1 MQLLIFFIICVLII
15 GLLFLYRFLDQRRV
29 KAMTKERLIEKC
41 KKLIDE
47 GNFDRVHSTLMHHPM
62 LLLKHFDEL
71 KTVLSDYACGLESR
85 LSEIKKEV

>member
-1 MQLLIFFIICVLII
+1 MQVLIFFIICVLII

-47 GNFDRVHSTLMHHPM
+47 GKFDRVQVTLMHHPM

-71 KTVLSDYACGLESR
+71 KTVLSDYAREVDSR
-85 LSEIKKEV
+85 LLEIKKEV